1 MLERADRYD
10 DDIQELSVD
19 TGLLILRLAIGLLL
33 VGHGSQKLFGAFGG
47 HGLDG
52 TGGFFHSIG
61 FRPGRP
67 MALVAGLS
75 EAGAGLLLAVGLLTP
90 LAAAGIVGTLFVA
103 GSVHWKGGVG
113 GRTGGFELP
122 LVSSVAAVALAFT
135 GPGRY
140 SLDNLVGL
148 DDFAGNGWGVLA
160 AAIGVLSGVVVV
172 SRARKALADD
182 AVADTAGRDIYP
194 TEAGSH
200 ETTSERVEV

>member
-10 DDIQELSVD
+10 DDIQEVSMD
-19 TGLLILRLAIGLLL
+19 TGLLILRLVLGLLL
-33 VGHGSQKLFGAFGG
+33 LGHGSQKLFGAFGG

-75 EAGAGLLLAVGLLTP
+75 EAGAGLLLALGLLTP

-103 GSVHWKGGVG
+103 GSVHAKGGPWGQNG
-113 GRTGGFELP
+113 GLRLP
-122 LVSSVAAVALAFT
+122 PVYSVAAVALAFT

-148 DDFAGNGWGVLA
+148 EHFSGSGWGVLA
-160 AAIGVLSGVVVV
+160 AAIGLLSGGVVV
-172 SRARKALADD
+172 SRARKARGEDGA
-182 AVADTAGRDIYP
+182 ADT
-194 TEAGSH
+194 
-200 ETTSERVEV
+200 

>member
-1 MLERADRYD
+1 M
-10 DDIQELSVD
+10 D
-19 TGLLILRLAIGLLL
+19 TGLLILRLALGLLL
-33 VGHGSQKLFGAFGG
+33 IGHGSQKLFGVFGG

-75 EAGAGLLLAVGLLTP
+75 EAGAGLLLALGLLTP

-103 GSVHWKGGVG
+103 GSVHWKGGLWG
-113 GRTGGFELP
+113 QNGGFELP
-122 LVSSVAAVALAFT
+122 LLYSVAAVAVAFT

-148 DDFAGNGWGVLA
+148 DDFSGSGWGILA
-160 AAIGVLSGVVVV
+160 AAIGLLSGVVVV
-172 SRARKALADD
+172 SRARKALSDD
-182 AVADTAGRDIYP
+182 LAAEAAGRDSYP
-194 TEAGSH
+194 TELLS
-200 ETTSERVEV
+200 SERVDA

>member
-1 MLERADRYD
+1 
-10 DDIQELSVD
+10 VD
-19 TGLLILRLAIGLLL
+19 TGLLILRVVLGLLL
-33 VGHGSQKLFGAFGG
+33 IGHGSQKLFGAFGG

-67 MALVAGLS
+67 MAMVAGLS

-103 GSVHWKGGVG
+103 GSVHAKAGLWGQN
-113 GRTGGFELP
+113 GGFELP
-122 LVSSVAAVALAFT
+122 LVYSVAAVALAFT

-148 DDFAGNGWGVLA
+148 DDFSGSGWGVLA
-160 AAIGVLSGVVVV
+160 AAIGLLSGVVVV

-194 TEAGSH
+194 TEAPA
-200 ETTSERVEV
+200 SERVDA

>member
-1 MLERADRYD
+1 
-10 DDIQELSVD
+10 VD
-19 TGLLILRLAIGLLL
+19 TGLLILRLAVGLLL

-75 EAGAGLLLAVGLLTP
+75 EAGAGLLLALGLLTP

-103 GSVHWKGGVG
+103 GSVHAKGGLWG
-113 GRTGGFELP
+113 QNGGFELP
-122 LVSSVAAVALAFT
+122 LVYSVAAVALAFT

-140 SLDNLVGL
+140 SLDNVVGL
-148 DDFAGNGWGVLA
+148 DHFSGAGWGVLA
-160 AAIGVLSGVVVV
+160 AAIGLLSGVVVV
-172 SRARKALADD
+172 SRARKALAED
-182 AVADTAGRDIYP
+182 ASSEAAGRDIYP
-194 TEAGSH
+194 TEA
-200 ETTSERVEV
+200 EASERVSA